1 MHCVTLMFVE
11 PVYLTAGMPRWT
23 PLNETDLS
31 EAAQQGVLEETHYLD
46 VKREISAGRGVNK
59 ELARDLASF
68 AVDGG
73 TLIIG
78 IGEDKVANSL
88 CLAPQPLSGLAERI
102 ETVARM
108 IPDPPLA
115 VLCSP
120 ISSDQDNS
128 LGYLVVHIPPSA
140 MAPHMVEHKYLG
152 RGDKTKLYLSD
163 PEVRRLHE
171 RRRATERDGLARLKE
186 QFDRDPVPPDVRK
199 QAHLF
204 LLAEPTAARPGM
216 LLDLVH
222 GAGSQV
228 RLSKFAQRA
237 DAPDVHK
244 ILQAARAG
252 DLPPSLSWANDF
264 ALRSAGAALTYGLA
278 SDRSWSAD
286 DGPSPEDAVELEV
299 DEDGGLRIFMSRLS
313 DSLPSADPAATGQ
326 RLFPAAAV
334 GYARQFVALTA
345 AAAEHSGYLGTW
357 ILAAGATGIGGLP
370 VHDYL
375 LRGRGGPRPDA
386 STYQRATTAS
396 YAELIKQPGR
406 VTERLIGRLLRST
419 GTYELY
425 AHAFTDPADPGQQPA

>member
-1 MHCVTLMFVE
+1 M
-11 PVYLTAGMPRWT
+11 
-23 PLNETDLS
+23 
-31 EAAQQGVLEETHYLD
+31 
-46 VKREISAGRGVNK
+46 
-59 ELARDLASF
+59 
-68 AVDGG
+68 
-73 TLIIG
+73 
-78 IGEDKVANSL
+78 
-88 CLAPQPLSGLAERI
+88 SGLAERVETVETV

-120 ISSDQDNS
+120 ISSDRGNS

-140 MAPHMVEHKYLG
+140 VAPHMVEHKYLG

-171 RRRATERDGLARLKE
+171 RRRATGQDGLARLQE
-186 QFDRDPVPPDVRK
+186 QFDRDPVPADVRK

-204 LLAEPTAARPGM
+204 LLAEPAAARPGM

-222 GAGSQV
+222 GAGSQM
-228 RLSKFAQRA
+228 RLSEFARRA

-244 ILQAARAG
+244 ILQAAGAG
-252 DLPPSLSWANDF
+252 DFSPPLTWASDF
-264 ALRSAGAALTYGLA
+264 ALRSAGVALTYGLA

-286 DGPSPEDAVELEV
+286 AGPSPEDAVELEV

-313 DSLPSADPAATGQ
+313 DSLPSPDRAANGQ
-326 RLFPAAAV
+326 RLLPVGAV
-334 GYARQFVALTA
+334 SYSRQFVALTA
-345 AAAEHSGYLGTW
+345 AAAEHAGYLGTW

-375 LRGRGGPRPDA
+375 LRGRAGPRSDA
-386 STYQRATTAS
+386 STYRRATTAS
-396 YAELIKQPGR
+396 YVELIKQPGT

-419 GTYELY
+419 GTYELH
-425 AHAFTDPADPGQQPA
+425 ADAFTDPADQGQQPA